1 MILFLDFDGVTHP
14 IPCKD
19 EAFFCHLERI
29 EGVLRDYPDV
39 KVVISSWWRA
49 SHTLEALRD
58 FFSDDIGPRIIGVTP
73 WEESTLNPDGI
84 VIAKS
89 RYDECLAW
97 MAENGYT
104 GPWVALDDAWRE
116 FPAAC
121 PQLVGCHTDFGF
133 DSHIEKQLREYLL
146 QAIFNGYPPVSNG

>member
-1 MILFLDFDGVTHP
+1 MILFLDFDGTTHP

-19 EAFFCHLERI
+19 ETFFCHLERI
-29 EGVLRDYPDV
+29 EGVLRDWPDV

-58 FFSDDIGPRIIGVTP
+58 FFSEDIQPRIIGVTP
-73 WEESTLNPDGI
+73 WEGSTLNPDGI

-104 GPWVALDDAWRE
+104 GPWGALDDAVGE
-116 FPAAC
+116 FPHNCPNLIQCFSDKGFEPSTEITLRLHLAA
-121 PQLVGCHTDFGF
+121 LT
-133 DSHIEKQLREYLL
+133 
-146 QAIFNGYPPVSNG
+146 